1 MAKSNFCHPKRP
13 PRLID
18 LQKTNCTLPWSLQVV
33 IHYNKEEEGPHD
45 YTFSMRRRS
54 TDGEVAGL
62 VSPAEVA
69 QGSNDSPPDSI
80 FLY

>member
-1 MAKSNFCHPKRP
+1 
-13 PRLID
+13 
-18 LQKTNCTLPWSLQVV
+18 LQVV

-45 YTFSMRRRS
+45 YAFSMRRRS

-69 QGSNDSPPDSI
+69 QWSNDSSPDSV